1 MQQVSLSIAPWERP
15 TPIVKHAVHGTG
27 NLPRDMSWLERYW
40 VRERISSEQYVSGV
54 TLAQALRAAR
64 CNPQS
69 NSLVAKAENMK
80 ESIPSKFWPCVE
92 QVLVFEKSI
101 HAMESCTGGRNF
113 TLNVKKLRNGLDA
126 VTVHMQAKK

>member
-15 TPIVKHAVHGTG
+15 TPASKQRAHGKG
-27 NLPRDMSWLERYW
+27 CLNRNMSWLERYW
-40 VRERISSEQYVSGV
+40 ARERISSEQYVSGV
-54 TLAQALRAAR
+54 TLAQAMRAAR

-101 HAMESCTGGRNF
+101 HAMESCTGP
-113 TLNVKKLRNGLDA
+113 
-126 VTVHMQAKK
+126 